1 MQDDLVFGAIAVRE
15 GFLTQAQLDEALARR
30 DGRPLADALVERRL
44 LTPEQV
50 QAIRDILRIHAAE
63 WSAPAESGGVLQHER
78 LLLPCTRCDTYHLIL
93 GLPDGT
99 RFLCRKC
106 RAVLTV
112 RRPAPSRAEGP
123 ASAPPA
129 AGPAPDLPRLGPY
142 QILQEIGRGAM
153 STVFKAVHTPTGRT
167 VALKVL
173 RATDGSGAAS
183 LARFRQEARAA
194 RRLSHPS
201 IVAVHEAGEENG
213 TSYIAMDYVEGKTL
227 DRALAEGRLG
237 LRDFVAVLEKVA
249 RAVHHAHQYGIVHRD
264 LKPANILLDAS
275 GAPHVTDFGL
285 AKMDHVERSATR
297 AGSSLGTPFYMSP
310 EQVEGDIAGTDA
322 RSDVYALG
330 VMLYQALTGR
340 VPYPGQ
346 SVLEVYRGILSGRP
360 VPPSEINPHAPP
372 GLEAVCLKALR
383 RDKARRHATAREFAD
398 DLRQWLENSSDP
410 CRNPK
415 TT

>member
-1 MQDDLVFGAIAVRE
+1 MQDDLAFGAIAVRE
-15 GFLTQAQLDEALARR
+15 GFLTQNQLDEILARR
-30 DGRPLADALVERRL
+30 DGPPLADELLERRL

-50 QAIRDILRIHAAE
+50 QAIRDILRVHAADLG
-63 WSAPAESGGVLQHER
+63 APGESGGILQHDR
-78 LLLPCTRCDTYHLIL
+78 FLLPCTRCDTYHLIL

-99 RFLCRKC
+99 RFVCRKC

-112 RRPAPSRAEGP
+112 QRPAPP
-123 ASAPPA
+123 PTSAP
-129 AGPAPDLPRLGPY
+129 APRASDLPRVGPY
-142 QILQEIGRGAM
+142 RLLQEIGRGAM
-153 STVFKAVHTPTGRT
+153 STVYKAVHADTGRT
-167 VALKVL
+167 VALKIL
-173 RATDGSGAAS
+173 RASDGSTGASS

-213 TSYIAMDYVEGKTL
+213 ASYIVMDYVEGKTL
-227 DRALAEGRLG
+227 DRALAEGNLT
-237 LRDFVAVLEKVA
+237 LRAFVTVLEQVA

-285 AKMDHVERSATR
+285 AKMDHMERSATR
-297 AGSSLGTPFYMSP
+297 AGSSLGTPYYMSP
-310 EQVEGDIAGTDA
+310 EQVEGDVTGTDA
-322 RSDVYALG
+322 RSDIYALG

-340 VPYPGQ
+340 VPYPGS
-346 SVLEVYRGILSGRP
+346 SVLEVYRGVLSGRLT
-360 VPPSEINPHAPP
+360 PPSQLNPDAPP
-372 GLEAVCLKALR
+372 ELEAVCLKALQ
-383 RDKARRHATAREFAD
+383 RDKTRRHPSAREFAD
-398 DLRQWLENSSDP
+398 DLRRWLDRTADP